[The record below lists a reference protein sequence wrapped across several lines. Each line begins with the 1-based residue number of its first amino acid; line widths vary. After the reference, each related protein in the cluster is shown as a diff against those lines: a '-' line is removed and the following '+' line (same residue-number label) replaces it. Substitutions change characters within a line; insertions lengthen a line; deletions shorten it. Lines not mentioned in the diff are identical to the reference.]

1 MAEQDLFEFDSEEEE
16 NEVELGGFN
25 DIIDFEEEV
34 AKVEKEIDPEKKD
47 DEDNKEEDKTTTVV
61 EEKTPVVN
69 ESTSRLE
76 KVNVDNMVMIGELN
90 EQVKQLQRQSETKK
104 EDIIQEVDLPTD
116 EDWETDPKAAA
127 EKLAEV
133 RETDLKSKLEKE
145 SDEKFL
151 KDKEYE
157 VFNTQHRQSWEHS
170 AQLVPEL
177 AEVGSDMRNAIGAVY
192 EKANLKNHPIGP
204 MLATCAAMVA
214 KAYKQMGSDTTAR
227 DEGAQMERSRQDR
240 LNQGTMT
247 GDGGSNSSG
256 GIELDSMHIATAKQL
271 GIPIDVYKKSLQM
284 IQ

>member
-1 MAEQDLFEFDSEEEE
+1 MADQDLFEFEEEEE

-25 DIIDFEEEV
+25 DLIDFDAEV
-34 AKVEKEIDPEKKD
+34 DKVEKDIDPEKKD
-47 DEDNKEEDKTTTVV
+47 DEDDKEEDKTTTVV
-61 EEKTPVVN
+61 EEKTPVVD
-69 ESTSRLE
+69 ESNSKLE
-76 KVNVDNMVMIGELN
+76 KANENNMLMINELN
-90 EQVKQLQRQSETKK
+90 EQIKQLQHKSEAKK
-104 EDIIQEVDLPTD
+104 EDTTQEIDLPTD
-116 EDWETDPKAAA
+116 EDWDTDPKAAA

-133 RETDLKSKLEKE
+133 RETNLKSKLEKE

-151 KDKEYE
+151 KEKEHE
-157 VFNTQHRQSWEHS
+157 VFSTQHRQSWEQS

-177 AEVGSDMRNAIGAVY
+177 SEVGSDMRNAIGAVY
-192 EKANLKNHPIGP
+192 EKAGLKHHPIGP